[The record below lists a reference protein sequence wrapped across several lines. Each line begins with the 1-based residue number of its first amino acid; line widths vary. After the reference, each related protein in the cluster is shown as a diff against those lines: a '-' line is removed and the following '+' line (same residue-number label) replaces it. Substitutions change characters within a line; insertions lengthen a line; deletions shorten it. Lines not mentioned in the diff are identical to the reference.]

1 MQSAPAAI
9 AVSGN
14 HNVARS
20 RGKANAPSRTARGV
34 RMTPKER
41 AQLAAVQQWEQTGT
55 AEALV
60 SQGGEVA
67 VAYGYSRPTISCAPL
82 HVCTIKLIDGES
94 ITSIALGDTVRWLV
108 QQSTAGRIPVVV
120 VKPTQAGI
128 STNLVITTDAGRIYY
143 MHVVDRQKRIR
154 AHRFVLRP

>member
-60 SQGGEVA
+60 SQGGEVCGGFMA
-67 VAYGYSRPTISCAPL
+67 
-82 HVCTIKLIDGES
+82 
-94 ITSIALGDTVRWLV
+94 IAAQRL
-108 QQSTAGRIPVVV
+108 A
-120 VKPTQAGI
+120 
-128 STNLVITTDAGRIYY
+128 
-143 MHVVDRQKRIR
+143 
-154 AHRFVLRP
+154 AHHCMYVLLN